1 MRKQII
7 GNIEKAKCFS
17 IIFESAPAISHQDQL
32 SQTILSVG
40 IYDQGKVKVK
50 ESFMDFTIIR
60 GKTVETLTNVVLDKV
75 SRDSLQI
82 DHCRGQAYDN
92 ASVMAGVLTRVQ
104 QRIEETN
111 PLAEVV
117 PCNDHSLNLLGVH
130 AASASVP
137 AVTIFGTVQ

>member
-7 GNIEKAKCFS
+7 GNIDKVKYFS
-17 IIFESAPAISHQDQL
+17 IICESAPAISHQDQL
-32 SQTILSVG
+32 RQTIRSVR
-40 IYDQGKVKVK
+40 IYDQGKVEVK

-60 GKTVETLTNVVLDKV
+60 GKTVETLTNVVLDKF
-75 SRDSLQI
+75 SRDGLQI

-117 PCNDHSLNLLGVH
+117 P
-130 AASASVP
+130 
-137 AVTIFGTVQ
+137 